1 MPAFVDDLRRRAEE
15 AARVESAYRVE
26 ARDRL
31 AALEQARIL
40 AYRRVELI
48 DALAKSVAAGEDRV
62 TGADAGVTT
71 LCDMTGWSSAD
82 AAYDEVRQQLG
93 AVADQAWLTEH
104 PAEAEGKPV
113 DVTQAFARF
122 EAWYAERFGAAF
134 TSLVAREEP
143 SLTPLV
149 DF

>member
-15 AARVESAYRVE
+15 AARIESAYRTE
-26 ARDRL
+26 SRDRL
-31 AALEQARIL
+31 ATLEQARVL
-40 AYRRVELI
+40 AYRRVGLI
-48 DALAKSVAAGEDRV
+48 DALAKSVAAGEDRASA
-62 TGADAGVTT
+62 TDAGVTT
-71 LCDMTGWSSAD
+71 LCDMTGWYSSD
-82 AAYDEVRQQLG
+82 AAYDELRTRLS
-93 AVADQAWLTEH
+93 AVADEAWLAEH

-113 DVTQAFARF
+113 DVAQAFARF

-134 TSLVAREEP
+134 TSLIARDVP

>member
-15 AARVESAYRVE
+15 AARVEAAYRSE

-31 AALEQARIL
+31 AALEQARVL
-40 AYRRVELI
+40 AYRRVEMV
-48 DALAKSVAAGEDRV
+48 DALARAVAAGEDR
-62 TGADAGVTT
+62 TTATDAGVST

-93 AVADQAWLTEH
+93 AVADQAWLAEH
-104 PAEAEGKPV
+104 PAEANGKPV
-113 DVTQAFARF
+113 DVPQAFARF

-134 TSLVAREEP
+134 TSLIAREVP

>member
-15 AARVESAYRVE
+15 AARAESTYRAE

-40 AYRRVELI
+40 AYRRVEMI
-48 DALAKSVAAGEDRV
+48 DALARTVAAGEDRI
-62 TGADAGVTT
+62 TATDAGVTM

-82 AAYDEVRQQLG
+82 AAHDEVRRQLA
-93 AVADQAWLTEH
+93 AVADQAWLAEH
-104 PAEAEGKPV
+104 PAEADGKPV
-113 DVTQAFARF
+113 DVAQAFARF

-134 TSLVAREEP
+134 TSLIARDVP